1 MRSPLLALALAAGLL
16 AAAPAFADGPKVVA
30 SIKPVHSLVSAV
42 MQGVGEPALIV
53 RGAASPHDYTMKPS
67 DARALQ
73 GADLVFWVGEA
84 LESFLVKPLKSV
96 PKSVRVV
103 ELLETPGITLLEAR
117 EGGAWESHDHGHAH
131 KHDHAGKDHGDFN
144 THVWLDPDNAR
155 VMARAAAEA
164 LAARDPAHAATYRA
178 NAEAYAKRLDALD
191 AELKATLAPVAERPF
206 VVFHDAYQYFEKR
219 YGLNAV
225 GAITVNPER
234 APSAKRVA
242 AIRERIKKLGAAC
255 VFAEPQFEPKL
266 VDTLIEGT
274 GAKKGTLDPEGA
286 AIPDGP
292 ELYPA
297 LLRGLAT
304 SLTGCLAPRA

>member
-1 MRSPLLALALAAGLL
+1 MRSPLLALAFSCGLL
-16 AAAPAFADGPKVVA
+16 AAAPALADVPKVVA

-73 GADLVFWVGEA
+73 GADFVFWVGEA
-84 LESFLVKPLKSV
+84 LETFLVKPLKSV
-96 PKSVRVV
+96 PKSVQVV
-103 ELLETPGITLLEAR
+103 ELLEAPGITLLEAR
-117 EGGAWESHDHGHAH
+117 EGGAWETHDHGHAH
-131 KHDHAGKDHGDFN
+131 KHDHAGKDHGDVN

-155 VMARAAAEA
+155 AMARAAAEA

-178 NAEAYAKRLDALD
+178 NAEAYGKRLDALD
-191 AELKATLAPVAERPF
+191 AELKAALAPVAARPF

-242 AIRERIKKLGAAC
+242 AIRERIRTLGAAC

-274 GAKKGTLDPEGA
+274 GARKGTLDPEGA

-292 ELYPA
+292 ELYPT
-297 LLRGLAT
+297 LLRSLAN